1 MTKTTSLAAALAL
14 AALVHAGGATG
25 ARAQTPVPDP
35 IGPADLDRTQ
45 FRASARALGMGGA
58 DLILFGDASGA
69 AFNPASIAFAG
80 RGSEANTVTG
90 RTSNVHVNKINDLS
104 RGLKDLGNQ
113 FNNSN
118 SSLAGVRDAVAKVYG
133 FATDAGARGDG
144 SPATLSA
151 SVSPLVGASVGSV
164 GVVAYGGLMA
174 KVQIRPYSQAT
185 LGTNFP
191 GLGTQ
196 SGAVTA
202 AYGVLGLTNIA
213 VPFSIKTPAGPIG
226 LAPRYVQASYAG
238 AGFLANETSTANG
251 FDPNGL
257 PNGDIAGATYRETNT
272 SKVDLDA
279 GFISNP
285 DPVYHIRGAV
295 VVHNLFSPS
304 FHLARRI
311 NSSLGALPAGGDF
324 SFQMKPQIDLGGRT
338 TGPGV
343 TYAAE
348 VHNVNSVNGG
358 RHTVH
363 LGVEVPVT
371 GAFSVRGGYDASRF
385 VVGVGVGTRAF
396 RLDVATGANPQ
407 EQVALSLTF
416 AR

>member
-1 MTKTTSLAAALAL
+1 MTKHSSLLVAFAL

-25 ARAQTPVPDP
+25 ARAQAPVPSP

-45 FRASARALGMGGA
+45 FRASARALGMGGT

-80 RGSEANTVTG
+80 QGSEANSIVG
-90 RTSNVHVNKINDLS
+90 RTSNVHVSKINDLS

-113 FNNSN
+113 FNNSS
-118 SSLAGVRDAVAKVYG
+118 SSLAGVRDAVGKIYS
-133 FATDAGARGDG
+133 FATNAGAKEDG
-144 SPATLSA
+144 SPAILSA
-151 SVSPLVGASVGSV
+151 SVSPLIGASVGSV

-174 KVQIRPYSQAT
+174 KVEIRPYSQAT
-185 LGTNFP
+185 LGTNFT
-191 GLGTQ
+191 GLGSP

-213 VPFSIKTPAGPIG
+213 VPFSIKTPAGPVG

-238 AGFLANETSTANG
+238 AGFLANETSTLNG
-251 FDPNGL
+251 FDPSGA

-285 DPVYHIRGAV
+285 DPVYHVRGAV

-304 FHLARRI
+304 FHIARRI

-324 SFQMKPQIDLGGRT
+324 NFQMKPQIDLGGRT

-358 RHTVH
+358 KHTVH
-363 LGVEVPVT
+363 LGVEYPLSRV
-371 GAFSVRGGYDASRF
+371 FSLRGGYDASRF
-385 VVGVGVGTRAF
+385 VAGVGVGTPAF
-396 RLDVATGANPQ
+396 RLDLATGTNPQ

-416 AR
+416 AH